1 MPNYDF
7 ECTACG
13 LFIPDVQLPMA
24 ERDYPTSQPCPAC
37 EQSNT
42 IERCVSAPA
51 IGDGYRLGRRNLP
64 STWTDTLQRIKSNHR
79 HSTINTAGSK
89 REL

>member
-13 LFIPDVQLPMA
+13 LFVSDVQLPIA
-24 ERDYPTSQPCPAC
+24 DRDYPTTQPCPECDAV
-37 EQSNT
+37 NT
-42 IERCVSAPA
+42 IERCAAAPA
-51 IGDGYRLGRRNLP
+51 LGDSYRVGRRQLP
-64 STWTDTLQRIKSNHR
+64 STWTDTLKRIKSKHR
-79 HSTINTAGSK
+79 GSSINDYGSK

>member
-13 LFIPDVQLPMA
+13 LIVTDVQLPIA
-24 ERDYPTSQPCPAC
+24 DRDYPTTQPCPTCNATH
-37 EQSNT
+37 T
-42 IERCVSAPA
+42 IERCAAAPA
-51 IGDGYRLGRRNLP
+51 LGDGYRMGKRNLP
-64 STWTDTLQRIKSNHR
+64 STWTDTLKRIKGKFHR
-79 HSTINTAGSK
+79 STINDYGSK